1 MATITQQIPNYHGGI
16 SQQADEVKAPGQVNK
31 LKNAIP
37 DVVQGLV
44 KRPGTKLLTAA
55 GNIAKIDNDK
65 WFHYYRDETEH

>member
-37 DVVQGLV
+37 DVVQGLT
-44 KRPGTKLLTAA
+44 KRPGTQLLTAA

-65 WFHYYRDETEH
+65 WRERN